1 MKIICKTVY
10 NKDTCTK
17 MQMLLKYILQKSGIF
32 LKELLLSISSVPVCL
47 HVTCH
52 LTPANSKLLEESFI
66 DELSTFGTT
75 SSSSWIF
82 SEADQ
87 PTPPG
92 RSIQV
97 PNPPARKSEL
107 TNCRVKNADV

>member
-1 MKIICKTVY
+1 M
-10 NKDTCTK
+10 
-17 MQMLLKYILQKSGIF
+17 
-32 LKELLLSISSVPVCL
+32 ELLLSIALVPVCL

-52 LTPANSKLLEESFI
+52 LTPANSELVEESFI
-66 DELSTFGTT
+66 DELSTFRTT
-75 SSSSWIF
+75 SASWIF

-97 PNPPARKSEL
+97 PNPLARKSEL
-107 TNCRVKNADV
+107 LRKIALK